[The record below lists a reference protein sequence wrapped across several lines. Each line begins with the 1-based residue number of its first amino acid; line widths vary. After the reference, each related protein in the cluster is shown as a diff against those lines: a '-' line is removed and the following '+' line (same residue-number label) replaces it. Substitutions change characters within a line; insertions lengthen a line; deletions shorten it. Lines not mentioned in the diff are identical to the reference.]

1 MFFSKVQIVIF
12 YDTQKGHKQR
22 CRKLVS
28 VPEWMLLAQKWFW
41 PTVCFLRVG
50 TTQIFIEPLQDTNWH
65 ISLRGA
71 ERCRAPLHCYY
82 KAAHPSDSSGQLWKR
97 DLDASFLKGLNSIQV
112 AISAISQD
120 KALLLFQ
127 TLFHFRV
134 CKEGT
139 LTLGWLEF
147 STLDTN
153 LSQLNFWVIE
163 ASQQTYV
170 WKFNCKYRNDI
181 SKNNILLTVQMQTY
195 SAAYFEKFKSP
206 YFTCPLLHYWTIWHW
221 KTFELCV
228 SMVRKAHFND
238 YKWFKGDKD
247 SSDWIA

>member
-1 MFFSKVQIVIF
+1 MIFFQLEIRHLLFFSKVQIVIF

-82 KAAHPSDSSGQLWKR
+82 KAAHPSDSSGQLRKR

-153 LSQLNFWVIE
+153 LSKIE
-163 ASQQTYV
+163 FLS
-170 WKFNCKYRNDI
+170 YR
-181 SKNNILLTVQMQTY
+181 T
-195 SAAYFEKFKSP
+195 
-206 YFTCPLLHYWTIWHW
+206 
-221 KTFELCV
+221 
-228 SMVRKAHFND
+228 
-238 YKWFKGDKD
+238 
-247 SSDWIA
+247 

>member
-1 MFFSKVQIVIF
+1 MIFKHSTNDVIF
-12 YDTQKGHKQR
+12 SVRDKTSFVFLQSSNCHILWHPKRSKTS
-22 CRKLVS
+22 RKLVS

-71 ERCRAPLHCYY
+71 ERCRALLYCYY

-153 LSQLNFWVIE
+153 LSKIE
-163 ASQQTYV
+163 FLSHRT
-170 WKFNCKYRNDI
+170 
-181 SKNNILLTVQMQTY
+181 
-195 SAAYFEKFKSP
+195 
-206 YFTCPLLHYWTIWHW
+206 
-221 KTFELCV
+221 
-228 SMVRKAHFND
+228 
-238 YKWFKGDKD
+238 
-247 SSDWIA
+247 